1 MSHWT
6 EDWTIETVENNY
18 KAIGCIDPED
28 VLQLIE
34 DAKLLAYLEKH
45 LGRRDFN
52 DMIAMAEEREDMD
65 LDD

>member
-6 EDWTIETVENNY
+6 REWTIETVENNY

-28 VLQLIE
+28 IIQLIE
-34 DAKLLAYLEKH
+34 DAKMLTYLEKH
-45 LGRRDFN
+45 LGRRGFN
-52 DMIAMAEEREDMD
+52 DMIAMAEEREEMD